1 MKNEFK
7 PGELIYLVNR
17 VDSVDLAKFKSTF
30 GSKSVIAVDIET
42 GNEYYG
48 YGFAAT
54 PENRQALITLYGE
67 DSVPRL
73 PLSPEELTL
82 KLLENQK
89 YQLCKVSNYTNKEWQ
104 SNNVLK
110 AIVHIGVCDEFI
122 DSNGVGWTYGIPID
136 MNGNEIREIEE

>member
-89 YQLCKVSNYTNKEWQ
+89 YQLCKVSNYNNKEWQ
-104 SNNVLK
+104 FNNVLK

-122 DSNGVGWTYGIPID
+122 DSNGAEWTYGIPID
-136 MNGNEIREIEE
+136 MNGNEIREY